1 MNRKELEQA
10 RAKNALD
17 AVRALEGRDRATR
30 KAYTSYAKSLP
41 ANILMNGL
49 GQAVAMAMSKAA
61 GGENGASAGDAAAWR
76 ALVEHLEA
84 WLLSRENVAS
94 PYAGTTRQ
102 DSQPPGLTL
111 MQCITQ
117 GDQTAYLAAQAE
129 ALAYLEWLKKFANAL
144 LGEAMASP
152 TGEDRP

>member
-1 MNRKELEQA
+1 VNRKELEQA

-17 AVRALEGRDRATR
+17 AVRKLEGHDPATR

-61 GGENGASAGDAAAWR
+61 AGEDGTSGGDAAAWR

-84 WLLSRENVAS
+84 WLLSRENAAS
-94 PYAGTTRQ
+94 PYAGTDKTE
-102 DSQPPGLTL
+102 PKPGLTL
-111 MQCITQ
+111 MQCIIE
-117 GDQTAYLAAQAE
+117 GDQNAYLAAQAE

-144 LGEAMASP
+144 LGEATTSS